1 MKRVKCLYRVS
12 TLHQVEYANDIEGDI
27 PMQKEAC
34 HVFAEKQNGW
44 VIIDEKYEKGIS
56 GSKVSAEKRDAIQEL
71 KESASKHEF
80 DVLLVFKFDRLGRID
95 SETPFIL
102 EWFVQNGIEMW
113 STIEGQQKIETRSDK
128 LINYLRFWQAASES
142 ENTSQRVSTAL
153 RQMIQ
158 AGKYVGGVTP
168 YGYRTVKSGKENKR
182 GRELLALEI
191 HPKEA
196 EIVRMIFRKTVNE
209 GYGSYRMSSLLN
221 EMGCRMHSGAKFQC
235 NTVLRIL
242 ANPIYCGF
250 LKLGELLSPRRED
263 LQIIDDAL
271 FEAAQEILK
280 QRAEKEIEKRNISLN
295 TKGHT
300 LLSGNI
306 FCGHCGS
313 HVVASSWWDRYT
325 RKDGTKVDKKRYR
338 YLCYHRSRN
347 LNDCDGPSAYTAE
360 KIDNAIHTVV
370 RQYLGAIRS
379 TPKDM
384 ALERRYRQ
392 RIKEINA
399 QLKDLQKE
407 REKLSSRL
415 QALTAEIGKVLT
427 GESKLDLDTVSVA
440 ISQAKEELTANETET
455 ATCTGQLEREEELM
469 KGLDGRYD
477 RFRSWAEIYDGASQE
492 VQKMIV
498 CQLISRV
505 EVMEGYR
512 LTLCLNPTY
521 AEFFGTDTESV
532 IKIAG

>member
-12 TLHQVEYANDIEGDI
+12 TLHQVEYANDMEGDI
-27 PMQKEAC
+27 PMQREAC
-34 HVFAEKQNGW
+34 HTFAEKQDGW
-44 VIIDEKYEKGIS
+44 VIVDEKYEKGIS
-56 GSKVSAEKRDAIQEL
+56 GSKVSAERRDAIQEL

-102 EWFVQNGIEMW
+102 EWFVAKGIEMW
-113 STIEGQQKIETRSDK
+113 STIEGQQKIESRSDK

-182 GRELLALEI
+182 GRELLRLEI
-191 HPKEA
+191 HPVEA
-196 EIVRMIFRKTVNE
+196 ETVRMIFRKTVHE
-209 GYGSYRMSSLLN
+209 GYGSFRMSNLLN
-221 EMGCRMHSGAKFQC
+221 EMGYRMHSGAKFQC
-235 NTVLRIL
+235 NTILRIL

-250 LKLGELLSPRRED
+250 LKLGELTSPRRPD
-263 LQIIDDAL
+263 LQIIDDETYAS
-271 FEAAQEILK
+271 AQLILS
-280 QRAEKEIEKRNISLN
+280 QRAEKEAEKRQIAMN

-313 HVVASSWWDRYT
+313 HIVASSWWDRYT

-360 KIDNAIHTVV
+360 KIDNAIRAVI
-370 RQYLGAIRS
+370 RQYLGAIKS

-392 RIKEINA
+392 KIKETNSR
-399 QLKDLQKE
+399 LKELQKE
-407 REKLSSRL
+407 REKLSARL
-415 QALTAEIGKVLT
+415 QALTAEIGRVLT
-427 GESKLDLDTVSVA
+427 GESKLDLDTVSAA
-440 ISQAKEELTANETET
+440 ISQAKEDLTANGTET
-455 ATCTGQLEREEELM
+455 ATCSGQLEREEELM
-469 KGLDGRYD
+469 KGLDGKYD
-477 RFRSWAEIYDGASQE
+477 QFRSWAEIYDEAPKE

-498 CQLISRV
+498 GQLISRI
-505 EVMEGYR
+505 EVMNGYR
-512 LTLCLNPTY
+512 LTVYLNPTY
-521 AEFFGTDTESV
+521 GQFFGTENHSV
-532 IKIAG
+532 IRIAG